1 MFAIALSIC
10 VYGGAIIV
18 LYIAFVAYLS
28 FTQDGR
34 ERNWENALAK
44 EAKERAEKADE
55 RRDRKEHPE
64 EYLPFE
70 QWIELHR
77 SNEKPNEIPE
87 ALAHAHLARGHI
99 HKRRRGSRQRL
110 FWQLTQPTSRHAA
123 RNNRAI
129 VFVLDGAANAMGL
142 TPRHFR
148 HTGTFF
154 PGLGSPEQPL

>member
-34 ERNWENALAK
+34 ERNWENALVK

-64 EYLPFE
+64 EYPPLE

-77 SNEKPNEIPE
+77 SNERPNEKP
-87 ALAHAHLARGHI
+87 
-99 HKRRRGSRQRL
+99 
-110 FWQLTQPTSRHAA
+110 
-123 RNNRAI
+123 
-129 VFVLDGAANAMGL
+129 
-142 TPRHFR
+142 
-148 HTGTFF
+148 
-154 PGLGSPEQPL
+154 